1 MLEMSL
7 SLSDTTCLIQDVVST
22 PCGDTRMARRC
33 MQVFMTSQY
42 GMLRN
47 PSKQKQRH
55 LKHRLILYLFFANI
69 QFFSVFYSN
78 ICT

>member
-1 MLEMSL
+1 MSF

-33 MQVFMTSQY
+33 TGDSMTSQY
-42 GMLRN
+42 GMLGN

-55 LKHRLILYLFFANI
+55 LKHRLILYFFFANI
-69 QFFSVFYSN
+69 QIFSVFYSN
-78 ICT
+78 ICV

>member
-1 MLEMSL
+1 MVNVFIEHYIVLSILEMSFC
-7 SLSDTTCLIQDVVST
+7 LSDTTCLIQDVVST

-33 MQVFMTSQY
+33 MRVFMTSQY

-55 LKHRLILYLFFANI
+55 LNI
-69 QFFSVFYSN
+69 V
-78 ICT
+78 